1 MLHILWLILKFILI
15 ILGILLGLLLLAVL
29 LVLFCP
35 VRYKASA
42 VKAEGGWKQTEGEG
56 IVSWLFHGISLRAEW
71 KDQQMEISFHLFGIP
86 VDKLLKKRQKKRA
99 VTKKSGKNPEKS
111 GAEKVSVSGI
121 DGNREE
127 EHKKSVVDHP
137 KSENMETEDLK
148 TDRNSASDTSA
159 DTERIRNSQIS
170 GQQELNADDT
180 DRNSLKKRQFFIKRI
195 YDRIRNIFQ
204 LIRTKLQ
211 NIRRTFGK
219 IKKNVSWWKA
229 FIEHP
234 RVTAA
239 RKLVWKHGKFL
250 LKHIF
255 PTRIEGQV
263 TFSFEDPALTTDLI
277 AGFPGETE
285 EDHEELMNFVDEMEF
300 DRLGVFTYSAEED
313 TPAAT
318 MPDQIPEELKE
329 ERRDEIMELQQEISF
344 EKAEEMVGKSLWCMV
359 EGKVADEYA
368 YVARTY
374 KDAPGVDGYLF
385 IQTIEELM
393 SGDFVKVRVTGADE
407 YDLIGEI
414 DDEFTE

>member
-86 VDKLLKKRQKKRA
+86 VDKLLKKRQEKRDI
-99 VTKKSGKNPEKS
+99 TKKSGKNPEKS
-111 GAEKVSVSGI
+111 GAEKVSVSGT

-127 EHKKSVVDHP
+127 EHKKSVVDHS

-263 TFSFEDPALTTDLI
+263 TFSFEDPALTGAALAVLGMTIPFHKNCIQINPRFDSENYLYGNI
-277 AGFPGETE
+277 RAKGRIYGFVP
-285 EDHEELMNFVDEMEF
+285 V
-300 DRLGVFTYSAEED
+300 R
-313 TPAAT
+313 AAVSIYFNKNIKYVIKRWKT
-318 MPDQIPEELKE
+318 
-329 ERRDEIMELQQEISF
+329 RR
-344 EKAEEMVGKSLWCMV
+344 A
-359 EGKVADEYA
+359 
-368 YVARTY
+368 
-374 KDAPGVDGYLF
+374 
-385 IQTIEELM
+385 
-393 SGDFVKVRVTGADE
+393 
-407 YDLIGEI
+407 
-414 DDEFTE
+414 

>member
-86 VDKLLKKRQKKRA
+86 VDKLLKKRQEKRA

-111 GAEKVSVSGI
+111 GAEKVSVSGT

-180 DRNSLKKRQFFIKRI
+180 DRNSGI
-195 YDRIRNIFQ
+195 D
-204 LIRTKLQ
+204 T
-211 NIRRTFGK
+211 
-219 IKKNVSWWKA
+219 
-229 FIEHP
+229 
-234 RVTAA
+234 A
-239 RKLVWKHGKFL
+239 RKLREQAPTLPIVFVTSSKEYVWQTFPVHPFDYL
-250 LKHIF
+250 LKPFEQARIRQLLDDLLRILQHPEPEIEVRFARKLMRLPYSKVYYALAQNHFVRIMSDEGECRATGIF
-255 PTRIEGQV
+255 AQV
-263 TFSFEDPALTTDLI
+263 EKELCADPRFLVCNRGIIINMSAVLRFENDCIQMLDGTQFPVRQKDKGRLFATFTQYQFR
-277 AGFPGETE
+277 
-285 EDHEELMNFVDEMEF
+285 HM
-300 DRLGVFTYSAEED
+300 
-313 TPAAT
+313 
-318 MPDQIPEELKE
+318 
-329 ERRDEIMELQQEISF
+329 RREI
-344 EKAEEMVGKSLWCMV
+344 
-359 EGKVADEYA
+359 
-368 YVARTY
+368 
-374 KDAPGVDGYLF
+374 
-385 IQTIEELM
+385 
-393 SGDFVKVRVTGADE
+393 
-407 YDLIGEI
+407 
-414 DDEFTE
+414 

>member
-86 VDKLLKKRQKKRA
+86 VDKLLKKRQEKRA

-111 GAEKVSVSGI
+111 GAARYLYPAQTETG
-121 DGNREE
+121 
-127 EHKKSVVDHP
+127 KKSIKNQWLITR

-211 NIRRTFGK
+211 KYPQDIR
-219 IKKNVSWWKA
+219 
-229 FIEHP
+229 
-234 RVTAA
+234 
-239 RKLVWKHGKFL
+239 
-250 LKHIF
+250 
-255 PTRIEGQV
+255 
-263 TFSFEDPALTTDLI
+263 ED
-277 AGFPGETE
+277 
-285 EDHEELMNFVDEMEF
+285 
-300 DRLGVFTYSAEED
+300 
-313 TPAAT
+313 
-318 MPDQIPEELKE
+318 
-329 ERRDEIMELQQEISF
+329 
-344 EKAEEMVGKSLWCMV
+344 
-359 EGKVADEYA
+359 
-368 YVARTY
+368 
-374 KDAPGVDGYLF
+374 
-385 IQTIEELM
+385 
-393 SGDFVKVRVTGADE
+393 
-407 YDLIGEI
+407 
-414 DDEFTE
+414 